1 MPKNLNKNDLNPL
14 TDKKYISV
22 FTLVMITVIAV
33 DSLRSIPLSA
43 QYGFSLVFYYLLA
56 AVVFLIPSALVS
68 AELSSS
74 LPKTGGLYIWIRE
87 AFGDSWASFV
97 IWLQWIY
104 NICWYPTILA
114 LLAASLAY
122 PFMPHLAD
130 NKFYMLFTI
139 LGVYWFTTWINLQG
153 INASANLSRFCAI
166 LGTLIPMITI
176 VVIASCWLKQG
187 NKPVIEFSWNTFI
200 PEIDSSD
207 NWIFLSSIL
216 YSLLGIEISAYHA
229 QDVKNPQKNFPKA
242 LFISATII
250 LFSIIF
256 ASLAVAIV
264 IPEETLK
271 VTLIS
276 GMLDAFKIFF
286 TMLDLDFLFP
296 VMCILIVIGTL
307 GGVGAWLIGPSKGL
321 LIAAQDGHLPK
332 FLAQKNSKGAPQN
345 ILITQG
351 LIFSLLSTA
360 YIFMPN
366 VNSAFFILSILTA
379 QLALFGYIFMFLAV
393 IKLRHSMPHLPRP
406 FKIPGGKPGLYIVS
420 GLGIASCSTAILLSF
435 LPPDQIPVGN
445 YLNYE
450 LMLVGSFLLFILA
463 IFKLSRTTRKKF

>member
-1 MPKNLNKNDLNPL
+1 MSKKQIKPESINKK
-14 TDKKYISV
+14 TTSKQISV
-22 FTLVMITVIAV
+22 FTLIMITVIAV

-56 AVVFLIPSALVS
+56 AIVFLIPSALVS
-68 AELSSS
+68 AELASS

-87 AFGDSWASFV
+87 AFGDNWASFV
-97 IWLQWIY
+97 IWVQWIY

-114 LLAASLAY
+114 LLAACLAY
-122 PFMPHLAD
+122 PFSEQLVD

-139 LGVYWFTTWINLQG
+139 QIVYWFTTWINLQG
-153 INASANLSRFCAI
+153 LCASANLSRFTAI
-166 LGTLIPMITI
+166 LGTLIPMISI
-176 VVIASCWLKQG
+176 SVLAIYWLKLG
-187 NKPVIEFSWNTFI
+187 NKPVIAFNYETFF
-200 PEIDSSD
+200 PELDKTD

-229 QDVKNPQKNFPKA
+229 QDVKNPQRNFPRA
-242 LFISATII
+242 LLCSAVII

-256 ASLAVAIV
+256 SSLSVAIV
-264 IPEETLK
+264 IPEVTLK
-271 VTLIS
+271 ASLIS
-276 GMLDAFKIFF
+276 GMLEAFKVFF
-286 TMLDLDFLFP
+286 MTLNLEYLFP
-296 VMCILIVIGTL
+296 IMCILISLGTL

-332 FLAQKNSKGAPQN
+332 FLAQKNAKGAPQN

-351 LIFSLLSTA
+351 IIFSILSTA

-379 QLALFGYIFMFLAV
+379 QLALFGYIFMFLAC
-393 IKLRHSMPHLPRP
+393 IRLRSIRPNLPRP
-406 FKIPGGKPGLYIVS
+406 FRIPFGKPGLYITT
-420 GLGIASCSTAILLSF
+420 GLGISSCSAAIVLSF
-435 LPPDQIPVGN
+435 LPPDQIAVGS

-450 LMLVGSFLLFILA
+450 LMLVGSFILFLLA
-463 IFKLSRTTRKKF
+463 IFKLSRTSRK

>member
-1 MPKNLNKNDLNPL
+1 MATPDNSS
-14 TDKKYISV
+14 KKQISV

-56 AVVFLIPSALVS
+56 AVLFLIPSALVS
-68 AELSSS
+68 AELASS

-97 IWLQWIY
+97 IWVQWIY

-122 PFMPHLAD
+122 PFMPELVD
-130 NKFYMLFTI
+130 NKIYMLLTI
-139 LGVYWFTTWINLQG
+139 LSVYWFTTWINMQG
-153 INASANLSRFCAI
+153 IQASANLSRFTAI
-166 LGTLIPMITI
+166 IGTLIPMFCITCLA
-176 VVIASCWLKQG
+176 VYWLIQG
-187 NKPVIEFSWNTFI
+187 NTPVIQFSYETFV
-200 PEIDSSD
+200 PELDKAD
-207 NWIFLSSIL
+207 DWLFLSSIF

-229 QDVKNPQKNFPKA
+229 QDVNNPQKNFPKA

-250 LFSIIF
+250 LLSIICS
-256 ASLAVAIV
+256 SLAVAIV
-264 IPEETLK
+264 IPEATLK
-271 VTLIS
+271 ANLIS
-276 GMLDAFKIFF
+276 GMLDAFKFFF
-286 TMLDLDFLFP
+286 TTLDLEFLFP
-296 VMCILIVIGTL
+296 ITCILIVIGTL

-321 LIAAQDGHLPK
+321 LIAAEDGHLPK
-332 FLAQKNSKGAPQN
+332 FLAQKNAKGAPQN
-345 ILITQG
+345 ILVIQG
-351 LIFSLLSTA
+351 VIFSILSTA

-393 IKLRHSMPHLPRP
+393 IKLRYSHPNLRRP
-406 FKIPGGKPGLYIVS
+406 FKIPFGKPGLFIIS
-420 GLGIASCSTAILLSF
+420 GAGIISCSVAILLSF
-435 LPPDQIPVGN
+435 LPPEQIPVGN

-450 LMLVGSFLLFILA
+450 LMLAGSFVLFLLA
-463 IFKLSRTTRKKF
+463 IFKLSRTTRKN